1 MAKTPG
7 APRHYIK
14 QWRDKAGLSLAR
26 LAARMEST
34 PGEEMIS
41 AMSLSRIERGLQPY
55 SEPILAA
62 LSVALDVPE
71 WALISVNPEKE
82 GEVVDLM
89 RLIRQKTPAEREQAI
104 RLIKAVE
111 NK

>member
-1 MAKTPG
+1 MPKVPTLPK
-7 APRHYIK
+7 HYIK
-14 QWRDKAGLSLAR
+14 QWRDKSGLSLAR
-26 LAARMEST
+26 LAARMESA

-62 LSVALDVPE
+62 LALALDVPE
-71 WALISVNPEKE
+71 WALISVNPEKD

-89 RLIRQKTPAEREQAI
+89 KLIRQKSPAERQQAI
-104 RLIKAVE
+104 RLLKAVE
-111 NK
+111 K